1 MGKDI
6 EKIFYK
12 KDFFYNNGIA
22 NLKMFIDNYE
32 FNEIKDIQLADNY
45 LKIILSEN
53 DEKALFDKIY
63 GKFLEEYKIVHQTDN
78 ERIYWDNDNKQFII
92 GKKYNIVGGGTND
105 ILKTYSKIS
114 IPIDQTGLNAK
125 ELDERLENYC
135 ETNKVPITLK
145 NDFRKQLKKDGKY
158 KKNVKIITY
167 TTVREM
173 ISAFIKYTTND
184 DSNEL
189 EINSKIHSF
198 EDGVKKYFRDFVK
211 STDEKI
217 NKWDALIYWFGVK
230 IKRYYN
236 ANYYLYINSQ
246 SLKALLKIK
255 NNLKFIEDK
264 IKYKD
269 KKNGK
274 IVTTQTNIDMYNQLI
289 SDGINNHNFYI
300 SNSEEEFKLKFF
312 MYLFS
317 YIYHIED
324 KYKNSTVNRQVKK
337 TEKLFKSI
345 QETTYVS
352 YTQDGNLK
360 SALNEYS
367 KTYKLFKF
375 FNILIDYKYKNI
387 SLFKYFSDIITVISL
402 SKGRASNNIV
412 NLNIK
417 KFSNNI
423 LNFSPIRKNYFEASF
438 DILKNDTLGFGEYL
452 FYIEKEYLKFTVK
465 EDIIMSLHDKS
476 KILGDQIGYF
486 AANIESKDLLFKLRN
501 VKNHKQ
507 LVTFFKDLKFECLK
521 NDDKANFKKEF
532 DEVLTEILSM
542 LDKNTENWE
551 LIRDYTAIY
560 AVNKFRAVAYAKK
573 AK

>member
-1 MGKDI
+1 MEKDI

-63 GKFLEEYKIVHQTDN
+63 GKFLEEYKIVHQTNN
-78 ERIYWDNDNKQFII
+78 ERIYWDNENKQFII
-92 GKKYNIVGGGTND
+92 DKKFDVVGKTSGNDVKNLYKSCSAEQIGKSVQELDDQFIKFAKENELKEKTINDYRKNFVKDNKYKTND
-105 ILKTYSKIS
+105 KCSLILYFTISEAVKSFIDYSL
-114 IPIDQTGLNAK
+114 P
-125 ELDERLENYC
+125 
-135 ETNKVPITLK
+135 
-145 NDFRKQLKKDGKY
+145 NDFLD
-158 KKNVKIITY
+158 
-167 TTVREM
+167 
-173 ISAFIKYTTND
+173 
-184 DSNEL
+184 
-189 EINSKIHSF
+189 INSKIHQF
-198 EDGVKKYFRDFVK
+198 EDGGFCFRDFVK

-246 SLKALLKIK
+246 SLKSLLKIK

-269 KKNGK
+269 KKSGK